1 MHPVRRYS
9 IIIFASVIVFLLLF
23 RCLLFVASGIDI
35 NSFLAAGETKAEQQR
50 AQQKSTATR
59 KPH

>member
-1 MHPVRRYS
+1 
-9 IIIFASVIVFLLLF
+9 LLLF